1 MTTQQEFKR
10 QKEQGEAKLNNLQV
24 FLEKGREFEL
34 FGVSVDSGLE
44 KLQKAKEKINQRKL
58 KVVLVGGFSEGK
70 TSIASAWLGEVL
82 GKIDSAESSN
92 EVLIYDTKN
101 NEVEIVD
108 TPGLFGF
115 KEKGVGVNA
124 EKYKDITKKF
134 VSEADIILYVMNPTN
149 PIKES
154 HKDNLEWLFRTL
166 NLLPRTIFVLSKFDE
181 VINIGNDRQFERQF
195 PIKKGAVIEGLEK
208 WIGLK
213 GDEKSDLQIVAVSAN
228 PFGKGIESWLANKA
242 EFEKL
247 SHIDSL
253 QNATTECIKR
263 NGGLESI
270 LVESQQSILS
280 DIVGRQLPSAISLQG
295 KIKGDMQRLNES
307 AKALQ
312 KDMLRTN
319 DKMNDAQIALRSFVT
334 QYFNDLIKQ
343 VNGTS
348 LETFGDFMQGE
359 IGSEGSL
366 INAKIQNEFQRHTH
380 SVIND
385 LRTSI
390 ERFDAERGD
399 FEKAISSY
407 GKQGVEWLQKSGAIN
422 SQNVLAARDLLK
434 TGLEKIG
441 INVGTKL
448 NFAPWGAV
456 NFAKNAGA
464 VLAVIGLALE
474 TWDSYKRHKKEQ
486 EFQKAK
492 STIAEML
499 NTQMNELLNT
509 INGEKFYS
517 LFSGYNELKNALETT
532 QNELESF
539 ETQSRKF
546 DEWVKEGEIIEAQ
559 IVTN

>member
-10 QKEQGEAKLNNLQV
+10 QKEQGEAKLNNMQG
-24 FLEKGREFEL
+24 FLEKGRDFEL
-34 FGVSVDSGLE
+34 FGINIDENLS

-92 EVLIYDTKN
+92 EVLVYDTNN

-115 KEKGVGVNA
+115 KEKGVGENA

-149 PIKES
+149 PIKQS
-154 HKDNLEWLFRTL
+154 HKEDLEWLFREL
-166 NLLPRTIFVLSKFDE
+166 NLLSRTIFVISKFDE
-181 VINIGNDRQFERQF
+181 VADLGDEAEFDSAF
-195 PIKKGAVIEGLEK
+195 GIKKGAVIEGLEK
-208 WIGLK
+208 NIELK
-213 GDEKSDLQIVAVSAN
+213 GNEKEHLQIVAVSAN

-270 LVESQQSILS
+270 VVESQNSILS
-280 DIVGRQLPSAISLQG
+280 DIVGRQLPTAITLQE
-295 KIKGDMQRLNES
+295 KINNNMQRLNES
-307 AKALQ
+307 TKALQ
-312 KDMLRTN
+312 KDMSRTN
-319 DKMNDAQIALRSFVT
+319 DKISDAQIALRGFVT
-334 QYFNDLIKQ
+334 EYFNDLIKQ

-366 INAKIQNEFQRHTH
+366 ISAKIQNEFQRHTH

-407 GKQGVEWLQKSGAIN
+407 GKQGIEYLKANPISN
-422 SQNVLAARDLLK
+422 KTVLAVRDLVK
-434 TGLEKIG
+434 QGLEKLG
-441 INVGTKL
+441 FNVGTKL
-448 NFAPWGAV
+448 NFAPYGAIK
-456 NFAKNAGA
+456 FANSAMA
-464 VLAVIGLALE
+464 VVAILGLALE
-474 TWDSYKRHKKEQ
+474 AWDSWRKYEKEQ
-486 EFQKAK
+486 EFQNAK
-492 STIAEML
+492 SKIASML
-499 NTQMNELLNT
+499 ESQMKELLGT

-517 LFSGYNELKNALETT
+517 LFSGYDELKNALEST
-532 QNELESF
+532 QKEVQDF
-539 ETQSRKF
+539 EAKSRNF
-546 DEWVKEGEIIEAQ
+546 EAWIKEGEIIEAE
-559 IVTN
+559 IVKR

>member
-10 QKEQGEAKLNNLQV
+10 QKEQGEAKLNNLQG

-92 EVLIYDTKN
+92 KVLIYDTKN

-115 KEKGVGVNA
+115 KEKGVGVNM

-149 PIKES
+149 SIKES
-154 HKDNLEWLFRTL
+154 HKDILEWLFREL
-166 NLLPRTIFVLSKFDE
+166 NLLSRTIFVISKFDD
-181 VINIGNDRQFERQF
+181 VADISDDREFESKF
-195 PIKKGAVIEGLEK
+195 VIKKGAVIEGLEK
-208 WIGLK
+208 NIELK
-213 GDEKSDLQIVAVSAN
+213 GNEKEHLQIVAVSAN
-228 PFGKGIESWLANKA
+228 PFDKGIESWLANKA

-319 DKMNDAQIALRSFVT
+319 DKISESRVALRKFIAD
-334 QYFNDLIKQ
+334 YFNDLIKQ
-343 VNGTS
+343 LNGTS
-348 LETFGDFMQGE
+348 LETYDSFFYGE
-359 IGSEGSL
+359 IGSEGSRV
-366 INAKIQNEFQRHTH
+366 IANIENAFELHTR
-380 SVIND
+380 SVFND
-385 LRTSI
+385 LQTNI
-390 ERFDAERGD
+390 ERFNAEQSD

-407 GKQGVEWLQKSGAIN
+407 GQKSIDFLKSIAN
-422 SQNVLAARDLLK
+422 NKNVLMGRDFLK

-441 INVGTKL
+441 VNVGSML
-448 NFAPWGAV
+448 NFKPWGAIK
-456 NFAKNAGA
+456 FANGVGFALSA
-464 VLAVIGLALE
+464 LGLALE
-474 TWDSYKRHKKEQ
+474 ILDSI
-486 EFQKAK
+486 QKAK
-492 STIAEML
+492 MKKEFIESKKKMIAEL
-499 NTQMNELLNT
+499 NKQRKELT
-509 INGEKFYS
+509 KFVNGEKFYS
-517 LFSGYNELKNALETT
+517 LFSGYNELKNALEST

-546 DEWVKEGEIIEAQ
+546 DEWVKEGEIIEAE
-559 IVTN
+559 IVKS